1 MGYMGG
7 VAAASSVI
15 QANLKILLHK
25 RLKGPDA
32 EDVWHYCF
40 VYDHVI
46 IHLLVSS
53 CSLYTSFAL
62 PYVKYA
68 HCRHKYK
75 PLLPMCSE
83 LHCQGRIFSF

>member
-32 EDVWHYCF
+32 EDV
-40 VYDHVI
+40 
-46 IHLLVSS
+46 
-53 CSLYTSFAL
+53 
-62 PYVKYA
+62 
-68 HCRHKYK
+68 
-75 PLLPMCSE
+75 
-83 LHCQGRIFSF
+83 